1 MAATSILA
9 VIERIYSYQFKSNYL
24 EDHRLFAQFFVQVLV
39 STWNFQYSEK
49 KNEPQRSSIS
59 EVIDS
64 ERCAYL
70 NA

>member
-1 MAATSILA
+1 MFFA
-9 VIERIYSYQFKSNYL
+9 FL
-24 EDHRLFAQFFVQVLV
+24 E
-39 STWNFQYSEK
+39 STLNFQCSEKK
-49 KNEPQRSSIS
+49 KNEPHRSSIS

>member
-1 MAATSILA
+1 MVNLDFAFNTLTANY
-9 VIERIYSYQFKSNYL
+9 EYS
-24 EDHRLFAQFFVQVLV
+24 H
-39 STWNFQYSEK
+39 
-49 KNEPQRSSIS
+49 RSSIS

>member
-1 MAATSILA
+1 MQLFEKPNTFCNFLLHFWNLHYILN
-9 VIERIYSYQFKSNYL
+9 ILKI
-24 EDHRLFAQFFVQVLV
+24 
-39 STWNFQYSEK
+39 SEFH
-49 KNEPQRSSIS
+49 NSSIS